1 MTKSPPLPPISSL
14 VGLPQNGEQPV
25 FSAPWQAHAFAMTLI
40 LHQKGLF
47 SWTEWA
53 QALADQIKVA
63 QLAGDADLGD
73 TYYQH
78 WLAAL
83 EELVATKGLG
93 SKAELNRY
101 REAWDH
107 AADRTPHGRPIE
119 LTPQDFVS

>member
-1 MTKSPPLPPISSL
+1 MT
-14 VGLPQNGEQPV
+14 GLPLNGEQPV
-25 FSAPWQAHAFAMTLI
+25 FSAPWQAQAFAMTLI

-53 QALADQIKVA
+53 QALADQIKAA

-73 TYYQH
+73 TYYRH

-83 EELVATKGLG
+83 EGLVAAKGLS

-119 LTPQDFVS
+119 LTPRDFVA